1 MKKYLQLTIQIWPIV
16 SNLMNMIAI
25 QENSRTRLH
34 EKTAGK
40 PREVNIRLACVEDG
54 LDNIGFRKIAA
65 FIKSIHP
72 NTKVAY
78 VPTGNL
84 RNLIRIIIEKGAG
97 DLTEKD
103 IYNVAKFL
111 SEGNIVGLSSMTQ
124 YSTTVHK
131 IIANIRKINPFA
143 YIIWGGIHPIIHPED
158 AIKHA
163 DAFCTGE

>member
-1 MKKYLQLTIQIWPIV
+1 M
-16 SNLMNMIAI
+16 SAI
-25 QENSRTRLH
+25 QENSRTSLH
-34 EKTAGK
+34 EKTVGK
-40 PREVNIRLACVEDG
+40 PREVSIRLACVEDG

-72 NTKVAY
+72 NTKAAY

-84 RNLIRIIIEKGAG
+84 RNLIRIIIEEGAG

-103 IYNVAKFL
+103 IHNVAKFL

-143 YIIWGGIHPIIHPED
+143 YIIWGGIHPIITPRMQLNMLMLFAQVRENLLL
-158 AIKHA
+158 KL
-163 DAFCTGE
+163 F